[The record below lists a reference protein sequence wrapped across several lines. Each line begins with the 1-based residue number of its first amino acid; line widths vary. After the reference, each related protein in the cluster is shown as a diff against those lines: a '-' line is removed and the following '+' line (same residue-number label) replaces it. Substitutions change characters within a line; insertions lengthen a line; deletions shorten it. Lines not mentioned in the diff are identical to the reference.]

1 MYFSPT
7 LFPLFPTRK
16 IQDVDFAENR
26 ISSDSFYP
34 SVGSISG
41 KTMSNFFFTEM
52 GCPRPL
58 HQSMHT
64 AEQRAK

>member
-26 ISSDSFYP
+26 ISSGSFYP

-41 KTMSNFFFTEM
+41 KTTSKMIGKLNEF
-52 GCPRPL
+52 
-58 HQSMHT
+58 
-64 AEQRAK
+64 